1 METGTPEREREKGG
15 IYDYPNL
22 TLSSQP
28 YYVTAESHRAI
39 YRCLQSKGTDST

>member
-1 METGTPEREREKGG
+1 METRTPEKKEREPGEG

-39 YRCLQSKGTDST
+39 YRCL